1 MKFSG
6 YCFHMSLNEE
16 INFESC
22 ISVPVISAGEARFL
36 LAAQLHRKTVVF
48 PSLSSKYNFQF
59 DNL

>member
-1 MKFSG
+1 
-6 YCFHMSLNEE
+6 MSLNEE

-22 ISVPVISAGEARFL
+22 ISVPVISAGDARFL